1 MAYILHNTFIW
12 RDLKRRDLQVE
23 LSFIESPSQWLQGYL
38 G

>member
-1 MAYILHNTFIW
+1 MTYILQDTFIW
-12 RDLKRRDLQVE
+12 RDLKQRDLQDA